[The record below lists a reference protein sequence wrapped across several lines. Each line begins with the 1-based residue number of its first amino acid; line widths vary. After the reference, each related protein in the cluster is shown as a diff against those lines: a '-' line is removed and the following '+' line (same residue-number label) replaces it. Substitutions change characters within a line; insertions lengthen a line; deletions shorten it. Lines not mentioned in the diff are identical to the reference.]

1 MRTLLMLVAILVAC
15 QAQADDLD
23 SYLKE
28 RQEKQ
33 YGNCTV
39 TTNPIIIGGMQT
51 LYCRE
56 LEAEPSLTNPP
67 TTKREALNTLLDTV
81 ENSLKHPAEIS
92 IRRSRKGY
100 SVTFSPHGHELL
112 KSHTKN
118 GIPVPVT
125 IQIYT
130 GKVIWREV
138 IPRSDVEMWGDTA
151 LIRDDDLALHLL
163 DELARGQRL
172 TFKVGSKSGST
183 PLNGAAAIEDFRRRI
198 VRDPTNETSI

>member
-1 MRTLLMLVAILVAC
+1 MLVAILTAC
-15 QAQADDLD
+15 QTQADDLD

-28 RQEKQ
+28 TQEKQ
-33 YGNCTV
+33 HGNCTV

-67 TTKREALNTLLDTV
+67 TTKREALNALRDTV
-81 ENSLKHPAEIS
+81 ESFLKHPAEIS
-92 IRRSRKGY
+92 ISRSRMGY
-100 SVTFSPHGHELL
+100 SVTFSPHGHE

-151 LIRDDDLALHLL
+151 LIRDDDLALRLL
-163 DELARGQRL
+163 DELTRGQRL

-183 PLNGAAAIEDFRRRI
+183 PLNGAAAAIEDFRHRI

>member
-1 MRTLLMLVAILVAC
+1 MRTLLMLVAIPVAC
-15 QAQADDLD
+15 QARADNLD
-23 SYLKE
+23 FYLKE

-56 LEAEPSLTNPP
+56 LEAEPSLAAPP
-67 TTKREALNTLLDTV
+67 TTKREALNALLDTAKKA
-81 ENSLKHPAEIS
+81 LKGPAEIS
-92 IRRSRKGY
+92 ISRSRKGY
-100 SVTFSPHGHELL
+100 SVTFFPHGYEWR

-118 GIPVPVT
+118 GLPVPAT

-151 LIRDDDLALHLL
+151 LIRDDDLALRLL
-163 DELARGQRL
+163 DELPRGQRL
-172 TFKVGSKSGST
+172 TFKVGGKSGSI
-183 PLNGAAAIEDFRRRI
+183 PLNGSKVAIADFRQRAGLQES
-198 VRDPTNETSI
+198 PP